1 MAGCDSDRVIA
12 IRGAGHGRGSKRK
25 NLVAY
30 RRTTKSSAFL
40 GADRNSLYEDWFHS
54 LPVSIGFG
62 RKCYRTTKT
71 SGQQASLQNLSPS
84 HPNVTRVKA
93 HECRAAPQASFI
105 PHHSSAFFIEL
116 HPAQSIRQVAWSLG
130 MVAFA

>member
-1 MAGCDSDRVIA
+1 MDGGQSA
-12 IRGAGHGRGSKRK
+12 K

-30 RRTTKSSAFL
+30 KRTTKSSAFL
-40 GADRNSLYEDWFHS
+40 GADRNSLYED
-54 LPVSIGFG
+54 
-62 RKCYRTTKT
+62 
-71 SGQQASLQNLSPS
+71 
-84 HPNVTRVKA
+84 A